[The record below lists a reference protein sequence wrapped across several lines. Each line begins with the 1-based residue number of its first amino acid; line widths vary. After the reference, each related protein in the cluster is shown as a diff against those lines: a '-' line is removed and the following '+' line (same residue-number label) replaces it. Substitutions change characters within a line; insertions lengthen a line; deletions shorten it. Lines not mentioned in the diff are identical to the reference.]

1 MRSFRPTTASTRK
14 NNKEKLVFVRE
25 SVLYGLVIE
34 NAKVDKTSINRGIV
48 STPTMIFYSNNT
60 RCLIDYTN
68 QTNFD
73 IEGKLNEYF
82 SQIDSGTTLN
92 IFNGNYTD
100 TNSNTSADLTGQY
113 TFRSYHNGIIEA
125 EVISVS
131 SLSTTINR
139 YDKTRFDEIPFLV
152 ASTITDGN
160 ETRSLIKNKLGKNTK
175 NSFNYLGVK
184 VGDYIKISDVTSQLK
199 VLELNM
205 DSDGNEYIIVDR
217 QIDEIDLTD
226 LKTKVDLYIA
236 VTDPYTVPPD
246 LTETKVGACIE
257 YSGGVIIS
265 CTDNHTS
272 SQCRFRTNTTYGITT
287 EITLGTFCA
296 TPETDTAVQRDTTD
310 NLVQLTTTL
319 ANAMANMN
327 TSSGVAG
334 VINKSGNTKNGF
346 YGRPF

>member
-1 MRSFRPTTASTRK
+1 MRTFRSTTSSTRA

-34 NAKVDKTSINRGIV
+34 NAKVDKTSINRGIT
-48 STPTMIFYSNNT
+48 STPTVVFYSNNT

-68 QTNFD
+68 QTNSD
-73 IEGKLNEYF
+73 IETKLNEYF
-82 SQIDSGTTLN
+82 SQIDSGTTLSL
-92 IFNGNYTD
+92 FNGNYSD
-100 TNSNTSADLTGQY
+100 TNSNTAADLTGQY

-125 EVISVS
+125 DVVSVATLS
-131 SLSTTINR
+131 STINR
-139 YDKTRFDEIPFLV
+139 YDKTRFEQIPYLV
-152 ASTITDGN
+152 ADTVTDGN
-160 ETRSLIKNKLGKNTK
+160 ENRSLIKNKLGKNTK

-199 VLELNM
+199 IVDM
-205 DSDGNEYIIVDR
+205 KIDSDGNEYIIVDR
-217 QIDEIDLTD
+217 QIDEMDLTN

-257 YSGGVIIS
+257 YSGGVVIS

-272 SQCRFRTNTTYGITT
+272 SQCRFRTNTTNGITT

-296 TPETDTAVQRDTTD
+296 TPETDRAVQRDTTD

-319 ANAMANMN
+319 ANAMTNMS
-327 TSSGVAG
+327 TSTSVAG
-334 VINKSGNTKNGF
+334 AINKSGNTKNGF